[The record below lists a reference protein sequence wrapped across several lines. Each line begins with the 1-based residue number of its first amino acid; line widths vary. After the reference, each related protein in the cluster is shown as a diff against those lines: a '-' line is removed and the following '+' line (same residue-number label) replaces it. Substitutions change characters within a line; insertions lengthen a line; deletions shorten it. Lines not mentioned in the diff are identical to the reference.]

1 MGTRRVQGG
10 KGPADAVLQKKKKK
24 KQGEKGIAVL
34 RWGWGR
40 EKGL

>member
-24 KQGEKGIAVL
+24 KNKEK
-34 RWGWGR
+34 
-40 EKGL
+40 KG